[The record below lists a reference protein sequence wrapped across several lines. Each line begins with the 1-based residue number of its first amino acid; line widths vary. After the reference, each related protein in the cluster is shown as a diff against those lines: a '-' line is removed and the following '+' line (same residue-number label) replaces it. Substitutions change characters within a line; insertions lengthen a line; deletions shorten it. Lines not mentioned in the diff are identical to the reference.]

1 MLRTPFDEPCRA
13 LRAEC
18 TRRLRIL
25 ISPAEPPAPASIS
38 FPRRSALDF
47 DPFRIPLH
55 FCDKLMAR
63 ANKKPHLIEFKGTTL
78 PVVSVTLHSLQSG
91 PLAKVAMELF
101 GDEAFFDGDAAV
113 LELDKIDATEI
124 TEAVD
129 WVNLCTMFNGHGLN
143 VIGVRGGSDELRA
156 SAAAAGLPSFAAF
169 KRAARAIEETAL
181 AAPVQAEPVPEIAP
195 APVQETPPPVV
206 QTVATPTLV
215 IDRPLR
221 SGQQAYARG
230 GDLVVLAAVNA
241 GAEVI
246 ADGSIHIY
254 APLRGRALAGASGST
269 EARIFTTRFEAELV
283 SIAGVY
289 RTFDAGI
296 PDQLSG
302 RPVQIQLSVSE
313 EDTSSRLT
321 IEALATD

>member
-1 MLRTPFDEPCRA
+1 
-13 LRAEC
+13 
-18 TRRLRIL
+18 
-25 ISPAEPPAPASIS
+25 
-38 FPRRSALDF
+38 
-47 DPFRIPLH
+47 
-55 FCDKLMAR
+55 MAR
-63 ANKKPHLIEFKGTTL
+63 ANKKPQLIEFKGTTL
-78 PVVSVTLHSLQSG
+78 PVVSVTLHSLQTG
-91 PLAKVAMELF
+91 PLTKAATELF

-113 LELDKIDATEI
+113 LELDRIDLSDPANGAN
-124 TEAVD
+124 AVD
-129 WVNLCTMFNGHGLN
+129 WTALRQLFLGHGLN
-143 VIGVRGGSDELRA
+143 VIGVRGGSDELRH

-169 KRAARAIEETAL
+169 KRGARTTEDTESAVAPRQVAAKSEAQPEPEPE
-181 AAPVQAEPVPEIAP
+181 APIAEPIP
-195 APVQETPPPVV
+195 TPPTQPSFV
-206 QTVATPTLV
+206 PTLV

-254 APLRGRALAGASGST
+254 APLRGRALAGASGAT

-296 PDQLSG
+296 PDKLAG
-302 RPVQIQLSVSE
+302 RPVQVQLSGTA
-313 EDTSSRLT
+313 EDASSSLK
-321 IEALATD
+321 IQSLATD

>member
-1 MLRTPFDEPCRA
+1 
-13 LRAEC
+13 
-18 TRRLRIL
+18 
-25 ISPAEPPAPASIS
+25 
-38 FPRRSALDF
+38 
-47 DPFRIPLH
+47 
-55 FCDKLMAR
+55 MAR
-63 ANKKPHLIEFKGTTL
+63 ANKKPQLIEFKGTTL
-78 PVVSVTLHSLQSG
+78 PVVNVTLHSLQSG
-91 PLAKVAMELF
+91 PLAKAASELF
-101 GDEAFFDGDAAV
+101 GDDMFFDGDAAV
-113 LELDKIDATEI
+113 LELDRIEVDDTA
-124 TEAVD
+124 EAVE
-129 WVNLCTMFNGHGLN
+129 WATLCATFNSHGLN

-156 SAAAAGLPSFAAF
+156 TAAVAGLPSFAAF
-169 KRAARAIEETAL
+169 KRVSRTTEETAPM
-181 AAPVQAEPVPEIAP
+181 AAVQVETVKDVAP
-195 APVQETPPPVV
+195 APVQSIPPH
-206 QTVATPTLV
+206 VAPPDPTPTLV

-269 EARIFTTRFEAELV
+269 KARIFTTRFEAELV

-296 PDQLSG
+296 PDQLAG
-302 RPVQIQLSVSE
+302 RPVQVQLSETVG
-313 EDTSSRLT
+313 DDSSRLT

>member
-1 MLRTPFDEPCRA
+1 
-13 LRAEC
+13 
-18 TRRLRIL
+18 
-25 ISPAEPPAPASIS
+25 
-38 FPRRSALDF
+38 
-47 DPFRIPLH
+47 
-55 FCDKLMAR
+55 MAR
-63 ANKKPHLIEFKGTTL
+63 ANKKLQLIEFKGTTL
-78 PVVSVTLHSLQSG
+78 PVVSVTLHSLQFG
-91 PLAKVAMELF
+91 PLAKVATELF

-113 LELDKIDATEI
+113 LELDRIDASEI

-129 WVNLCTMFNGHGLN
+129 WSNLCAMFNSHGLN

-156 SAAAAGLPSFAAF
+156 SAAALGLPSFAAF
-169 KRAARAIEETAL
+169 KRAARAAEEATP
-181 AAPVQAEPVPEIAP
+181 AAPVQAEPVPEVALAP
-195 APVQETPPPVV
+195 AQETPPPVT
-206 QTVATPTLV
+206 QTFATPTLV

-302 RPVQIQLSVSE
+302 RPVQIQLSVST
-313 EDTSSRLT
+313 EDASSRLT